1 MEYKV
6 VDTFQNRLIKLIQ
19 ISGLSQIEFSKKVD
33 LSRSLI
39 NRYIHRGD
47 NPKGDRIVQIANT
60 FSINP
65 LWLMGVDVPINSIVT
80 SKNVTYDIPILEDL
94 SIENIF
100 SIKNY
105 NGVYSNI
112 IDLNTDYQYFYYE
125 DDDKRYLIQ
134 SKKKYNNEDTIVILN
149 EKEIETKLY
158 KNISDDIVI
167 GKLISII
174 YKK

>member
-1 MEYKV
+1 MDYKI

-47 NPKGDRIVQIANT
+47 NPKGERIVQIANS
-60 FSINP
+60 FQINP
-65 LWLMGVDVPINSIVT
+65 LWLMGADVPINSIVT
-80 SKNVTYDIPILEDL
+80 SKNVIYDIPILKDL
-94 SIENIF
+94 SVENLF

-112 IDLNTDYQYFYYE
+112 LDLNTDYQYFYYE
-125 DDDKRYLIQ
+125 DNNKRYLIQ
-134 SKKKYNNEDTIVILN
+134 SKKKYNTN
-149 EKEIETKLY
+149 
-158 KNISDDIVI
+158 DIVVTLNKKKIDTKSFMENNNDIII
-167 GKLISII
+167 GKLISVI
-174 YKK
+174 YK

>member
-19 ISGLSQIEFSKKVD
+19 ISGLNQIEFSKKVD

-47 NPKGDRIVQIANT
+47 NPKGDRIVQIANA
-60 FSINP
+60 FSVNP
-65 LWLMGVDVPINSIVT
+65 LWLMGIDVPIQSIVT
-80 SKNVTYDIPILEDL
+80 SKNIIYDIPILKDL
-94 SIENIF
+94 SAENLF

-112 IDLNTDYQYFYYE
+112 LELNTDYQYFYYE
-125 DDDKRYLIQ
+125 EDDKRYLIQ
-134 SKKKYNNEDTIVILN
+134 TNKRYNNDDTMVILN
-149 EKEIETKLY
+149 KKKIDTALFK
-158 KNISDDIVI
+158 DINNGIII
-167 GKLISII
+167 GKLISVI